1 VFFNSHIINSDRLA
15 IKVTLLGDMT
25 FFIVKLTYKAVK
37 MKVSSYNLNTCSIWE
52 CSLLTEKDEELLS
65 ILRLNARASVSDIA
79 RATGVSR
86 TAIQNR
92 LNKLE
97 NNNVIKAYSVV
108 LDSAYTSGLISS
120 NVSLKVKPNL
130 RQTICIAL
138 RKVHQISHIHSISG
152 EYDLLV
158 TIQAST
164 LEKLSE
170 VLNMVCST
178 EGVERTNSAIIL
190 DTIFER

>member
-1 VFFNSHIINSDRLA
+1 
-15 IKVTLLGDMT
+15 M
-25 FFIVKLTYKAVK
+25 
-37 MKVSSYNLNTCSIWE
+37 E
-52 CSLLTEKDEELLS
+52 CYLLTEKDEELLS
-65 ILRLNARASVSDIA
+65 ILRVNARASISDIA

-92 LNKLE
+92 LTKLE
-97 NNNVIKAYSVV
+97 NNNVIKAYSIV
-108 LDSAYTSGLISS
+108 LDSAYTSGLISA
-120 NVSLKVKPNL
+120 NVSLKVQPNL
-130 RQTICIAL
+130 RKTICIAL

-158 TIQAST
+158 SIQAST
-164 LEKLSE
+164 LEKLSA

-190 DTIFER
+190 DTLFER

>member
-1 VFFNSHIINSDRLA
+1 V
-15 IKVTLLGDMT
+15 
-25 FFIVKLTYKAVK
+25 
-37 MKVSSYNLNTCSIWE
+37 
-52 CSLLTEKDEELLS
+52 LTEKDEELLS
-65 ILRLNARASVSDIA
+65 ILRCNARASISDIA

-92 LNKLE
+92 LTKLE

-108 LDSAYTSGLISS
+108 LGNEYTNQLVSA

-138 RKVHQISHIHSISG
+138 RKIHQISHIYSISG

-158 TIQAST
+158 TIQAQT
-164 LEKLSE
+164 LEKLSAI
-170 VLNMVCST
+170 LNIVCSL
-178 EGVERTNSAIIL
+178 EGVERTNSSIML

>member
-1 VFFNSHIINSDRLA
+1 MWLFFCFSPFEEDP
-15 IKVTLLGDMT
+15 
-25 FFIVKLTYKAVK
+25 
-37 MKVSSYNLNTCSIWE
+37 
-52 CSLLTEKDEELLS
+52 LLTEKDEELLS

-97 NNNVIKAYSVV
+97 NNHVIEAYSVV
-108 LDSAYTSGLISS
+108 LGSEYTSQLITS
-120 NVSLKVKPNL
+120 NVSLKVNPNL
-130 RQTICIAL
+130 RKTICLAL
-138 RKVHQISHIHSISG
+138 RKVHQISHIYSISG

-164 LEKLSE
+164 LEKLNE
-170 VLNMVCST
+170 VLNMVCSL
-178 EGVERTNSAIIL
+178 EGVARTNSSIIL
-190 DTIFER
+190 DTIFKR

>member
-1 VFFNSHIINSDRLA
+1 
-15 IKVTLLGDMT
+15 M
-25 FFIVKLTYKAVK
+25 
-37 MKVSSYNLNTCSIWE
+37 E

-97 NNNVIKAYSVV
+97 NNNVIKGYSVV

-130 RQTICIAL
+130 RKTICIAL
-138 RKVHQISHIHSISG
+138 RKVNQISHIHSISG

>member
-1 VFFNSHIINSDRLA
+1 MFFCFLLHYFLSSI
-15 IKVTLLGDMT
+15 TLG
-25 FFIVKLTYKAVK
+25 I
-37 MKVSSYNLNTCSIWE
+37 SP
-52 CSLLTEKDEELLS
+52 LLTEKDEELLS
-65 ILRLNARASVSDIA
+65 ILRLNARASVSDMA

-97 NNNVIKAYSVV
+97 NNNVIEAYSVV
-108 LDSAYTSGLISS
+108 LGSEYTSGLISS
-120 NVSLKVKPNL
+120 NVSLKVNPNL
-130 RQTICIAL
+130 RQTICLAL
-138 RKVHQISHIHSISG
+138 RKVHQISHIYSISG

-170 VLNMVCST
+170 VLNMVCSL
-178 EGVERTNSAIIL
+178 EGVARTNSSIIL
-190 DTIFER
+190 DTIFKR

>member
-1 VFFNSHIINSDRLA
+1 MFFNSHIINSDRPV

-37 MKVSSYNLNTCSIWE
+37 MKVSSYNLNTCSIRE

-97 NNNVIKAYSVV
+97 NNNVIKAYSVI

>member
-1 VFFNSHIINSDRLA
+1 MEYD
-15 IKVTLLGDMT
+15 
-25 FFIVKLTYKAVK
+25 
-37 MKVSSYNLNTCSIWE
+37 
-52 CSLLTEKDEELLS
+52 LLTEKDEELLA
-65 ILRLNARASVSDIA
+65 ILQINARASISDIA

-97 NNNVIKAYSVV
+97 NNHVIKAYSVV
-108 LDSAYTSGLISS
+108 LGSEYTNGLISS
-120 NVSLKVKPNL
+120 NVSLKVNPNL
-130 RQTICIAL
+130 RKNICVVL
-138 RKVHQISHIHSISG
+138 RKVHQISHIYSISG

-178 EGVERTNSAIIL
+178 EGVERTNSSIIL

>member
-1 VFFNSHIINSDRLA
+1 MALA
-15 IKVTLLGDMT
+15 SNKERT
-25 FFIVKLTYKAVK
+25 
-37 MKVSSYNLNTCSIWE
+37 
-52 CSLLTEKDEELLS
+52 LLTEKDEELLS
-65 ILRLNARASVSDIA
+65 ILRLNARASISDIA

-92 LNKLE
+92 LTKLE

-108 LDSAYTSGLISS
+108 LGSDYTNQLVSA

-130 RQTICIAL
+130 RKTICIAL
-138 RKVHQISHIHSISG
+138 RKLHQISHIYSISG

-158 TIQAST
+158 TIQANA

-170 VLNMVCST
+170 VLNIVCSL
-178 EGVERTNSAIIL
+178 EGVERTNSSIIL